1 MVEVELE
8 EAFERPRK
16 AALDGLWIVADQL
29 VTNEPDRSL
38 LASQSVGERDR
49 AALDGDV
56 QGALIGRQLCPLV
69 STICSG
75 RPGSSSQPCAGS
87 LGSRTTP
94 AEAT

>member
-1 MVEVELE
+1 
-8 EAFERPRK
+8 
-16 AALDGLWIVADQL
+16 
-29 VTNEPDRSL
+29 
-38 LASQSVGERDR
+38 
-49 AALDGDV
+49 V